1 MEFTGGQ
8 NHKFNL
14 ASVSELALS
23 SSRASDSPAGV
34 RVRFESEA
42 AELRSTENPNRLFK
56 LSPVESVCIS
66 EGAETSKEEEELYE
80 IDVPL
85 KFIASMRVRIH
96 GLAC

>member
-66 EGAETSKEEEELYE
+66 EGAETSKEAL
-80 IDVPL
+80 
-85 KFIASMRVRIH
+85 F
-96 GLAC
+96 